1 NNQQTSSSSLLSQ
14 PLQLTSDCTNS
25 NNQLTFHS
33 HFLSSCVFNRLSNNI
48 FIIFCKSRD
57 GHQRTLTLGSS
68 FEPSITLGVS
78 SRKSAGTRHQS
89 FDHSQK
95 PLNVPSFQALGEASS
110 KRCSQN
116 QHPAAFG
123 LNGTFLQITLF
134 RVIGLFHSPL
144 VNSSTTF

>member
-1 NNQQTSSSSLLSQ
+1 
-14 PLQLTSDCTNS
+14 
-25 NNQLTFHS
+25 FHS
-33 HFLSSCVFNRLSNNI
+33 HFLSSCLFNLSSCLFNRLSNNI

-134 RVIGLFHSPL
+134 RVIGLFHSL
-144 VNSSTTF
+144 LANSSTTLYELEHCVRSSSRQAFVSFDRIR